1 VAFEE
6 LLQFLYLTPVGIV
19 KFGAD
24 GTIDLVNPVASQV
37 LLPLVPEGNLDN
49 LYDSLR
55 PLISDLGELVRS
67 FTGNA
72 GPILDKQRV
81 EAKAGGKNSVL
92 SITVDR
98 VNETVYMAVLRDVT
112 RRAEQER
119 RLFADQQRFR
129 AIFNYVRD
137 YSIYT
142 VTLDGLVEEWNL
154 SLQRFGGWGAAD
166 VQGRHIRRG
175 GGCRHCRATSRG
187 GFSHN
192 GSCWQR
198 RQDRVHGQY
207 WCRRP
212 GKQRSA

>member
-1 VAFEE
+1 LSDIAGNTAVAFEE

-81 EAKAGGKNSVL
+81 EAKAGGK
-92 SITVDR
+92 
-98 VNETVYMAVLRDVT
+98 
-112 RRAEQER
+112 
-119 RLFADQQRFR
+119 
-129 AIFNYVRD
+129 
-137 YSIYT
+137 
-142 VTLDGLVEEWNL
+142 
-154 SLQRFGGWGAAD
+154 
-166 VQGRHIRRG
+166 
-175 GGCRHCRATSRG
+175 
-187 GFSHN
+187 
-192 GSCWQR
+192 
-198 RQDRVHGQY
+198 RQ
-207 WCRRP
+207 
-212 GKQRSA
+212 